1 MDNVMNRKILENFEK
16 CMIRFMEMQTKVSL
30 CNNTHIV
37 AFDQWYLYLLVA
49 CKYVDLSYY
58 RS

>member
-1 MDNVMNRKILENFEK
+1 MNRKKLEKFEE
-16 CMIRFMEMQTKVSL
+16 CMIHFMEIETKVSL
-30 CNNTHIV
+30 CNSTPIV

-58 RS
+58 CS